1 MGRCERLCLAKPTTG
16 FIDFTGWII
25 SNMGRYNA
33 FLKPGAWLF
42 LFLFLGLPHA
52 VAWQAEPDL
61 PAVIHPLN
69 PAEKHRN
76 LDKAIARL
84 LIRYHYKQGKLDD
97 TLSHAI
103 LDSYLES
110 LDVNRSYFL
119 ASDIAAF
126 NKYRATLDDSLQSGN
141 LAPAYEIFHI
151 YQQRLAE
158 RTDRIL
164 AQLHREIDF
173 SINESMET
181 DRSKFPWAKNQ
192 AELDEIWRKRLKHE
206 LLTLMLAGKELT
218 AAKETLRNRYLGLL
232 RRTARTSSDDVFQL
246 YMNAVS
252 RSFDPHTAY
261 FSPRTSENFNIQMR
275 LSLEG
280 IGSVLRMEDEW
291 VTVVELVPGGP
302 ADLSKQIKPE
312 DKIIAVG
319 QGNDEPMVDIVGWR
333 LDDVVDIIRG
343 PRGSVV
349 RLQVVPAAAPSGAPG
364 VIVRLV
370 RDTVKLEKQAAHSE
384 VKTLSLNGRNIR
396 IGILTIPTFY
406 SDFAAA
412 QKGDQN
418 YRSTTRDVRRLLH
431 ELQTMSVDGI
441 VVDLRQNG
449 GGSLQEAVELTGL
462 FIKDGPIVQVR
473 NTNGNVELETDPDP
487 TQAYAGPLAVLV
499 DRFSASA
506 SEIFAGAIQ
515 DYGRGVV
522 IGEPTFGKGTVQ
534 TLINLN
540 RFVPEVSDPAGQLKL
555 TVAKFYRISGGS
567 TQHRGVVPDLA
578 FPSTFSSDEVGESSE
593 KYALPWDKIQPAH
606 YQSSPYPASLI
617 SELAQLHQARL
628 TTDAVLKQV
637 LEDIEDTNK
646 IRQQKTISLLQKQR
660 VAERDKLESRRLA
673 RENQIRS
680 LLGLPSLQKN
690 EKKSERDQKDEP
702 DPWLDESVRITADLT
717 NLLNKQSRVNKFVMS
732 VD

>member
-1 MGRCERLCLAKPTTG
+1 
-16 FIDFTGWII
+16 
-25 SNMGRYNA
+25 MGRYNS
-33 FLKPGAWLF
+33 FLKSGAWIF
-42 LFLFLGLPHA
+42 LFLFLGLPQA
-52 VAWQAEPDL
+52 VAWQAEPDI
-61 PAVIHPLN
+61 PAVIYQLN
-69 PAEKHRN
+69 PAEKHRD

-84 LIRYHYKQGKLDD
+84 LIRHHYKQGKLDD

-103 LDSYLES
+103 LDIYLES
-110 LDVNRSYFL
+110 LDFNRSYFL
-119 ASDIAAF
+119 ATDIATF
-126 NKYRATLDDSLQSGN
+126 NKYRSALDDCLQSGN
-141 LAPAYEIFHI
+141 LGPAYEIFHV

-173 SINESMET
+173 SIDESLET
-181 DRSKFPWAKNQ
+181 DRSKFPWARNQ
-192 AELDEIWRKRLKHE
+192 SELDEIWRKRLKHE
-206 LLTLMLAGKELT
+206 LLTLMLAGKDLT

-232 RRTARTSSDDVFQL
+232 RRTVRSNSDDVFQL

-280 IGSVLRMEDEW
+280 IGTVLRMEDEW

-312 DKIIAVG
+312 DKIVAVG

-343 PRGSVV
+343 PRGAVV
-349 RLQVVPAAAPSGAPG
+349 RLQVVPANAALGAPG
-364 VIVRLV
+364 TIVRLV
-370 RDTVKLEKQAAHSE
+370 RETVKLEKQAAHSE
-384 VKTLSLNGRNIR
+384 FKTLSLGGRNIR
-396 IGILTIPTFY
+396 IGVLTIPTFY

-412 QKGDQN
+412 QQGDRN
-418 YRSTTRDVRRLLH
+418 YRSTTRDVRRLLQ

-473 NTNGNVELETDPDP
+473 NTNGNVELEADPDP
-487 TQAYAGPLAVLV
+487 TQAYAGPLVVLV

-534 TLINLN
+534 TIINLS
-540 RFVPEVSDPAGQLKL
+540 RFVPKIGDPAGQLKL
-555 TVAKFYRISGGS
+555 TIAKFYRISGGS
-567 TQHRGVVPDLA
+567 TQHRGVAPDLA
-578 FPSTFSSDEVGESSE
+578 FPSTFSSDEVGESAE
-593 KYALPWDKIQPAH
+593 KYALPWDKIKPAH
-606 YQSSPYPASLI
+606 YQSSPYPANLI
-617 SELAQLHQARL
+617 SELVQLHQARL
-628 TTDAVLKQV
+628 TTDPVLKQL
-637 LEDIEDTNK
+637 LEEIEDTKK
-646 IRQQKTISLLQKQR
+646 IRQQKTVSLLQKKR
-660 VAERDKLESRRLA
+660 IAERDKLESRRLA
-673 RENQIRS
+673 RENQVRS

-690 EKKSERDQKDEP
+690 DKKAEGNRKDEP
-702 DPWLDESVRITADLT
+702 DPWLDESVRITADMI
-717 NLLNKQSRVNKFVMS
+717 NLLNKKTRLNNFVMS

>member
-1 MGRCERLCLAKPTTG
+1 MIFSGSSSKMSRA
-16 FIDFTGWII
+16 
-25 SNMGRYNA
+25 SA
-33 FLKPGAWLF
+33 VLKSGAWL
-42 LFLFLGLPHA
+42 LLLLFLGLPPA

-61 PAVIHPLN
+61 PAVIYPLN
-69 PAEKHRN
+69 PAEKHRD

-97 TLSHAI
+97 TLSQAI

-110 LDVNRSYFL
+110 LDVSRSYFL

-126 NKYRATLDDSLQSGN
+126 NRYRSVLDDDLQSGN
-141 LAPAYEIFHI
+141 LGPAYDIFNV

-164 AQLHREIDF
+164 AQLRREIDF
-173 SINESMET
+173 SIDESLET
-181 DRSKFPWAKNQ
+181 DRSKFPWARNQ
-192 AELDEIWRKRLKHE
+192 AELDEIWRKRLKNE

-218 AAKETLRNRYLGLL
+218 AARETLRNRYLGLL
-232 RRTARTSSDDVFQL
+232 RRTVRSNSDDVFQL

-280 IGSVLRMEDEW
+280 IGTVLRMEDEW

-302 ADLSKQIKPE
+302 ADLSRQIRPE
-312 DKIIAVG
+312 DKIVAVG
-319 QGNDEPMVDIVGWR
+319 QGNDDPMVDIVGWR

-343 PRGSVV
+343 PRGAVV
-349 RLQVVPAAAPSGAPG
+349 RLQVVPANAPAGAPG

-384 VKTLSLNGRNIR
+384 VKTLSLNGRDIR
-396 IGILTIPTFY
+396 IGVLTIPAFY

-412 QKGDQN
+412 QQGDHN
-418 YRSTTRDVRRLLH
+418 YRSTTRDVRRLLQ
-431 ELQTMSVDGI
+431 ELQTLSVDG
-441 VVDLRQNG
+441 VLVDLRQNG

-473 NTNGNVELETDPDP
+473 NTNGNVEIEADPDP

-515 DYGRGVV
+515 DYGRGVI

-534 TLINLN
+534 TLISLN
-540 RFVPEVSDPAGQLKL
+540 RFVPEVGDTSGQLKL

-567 TQHRGVVPDLA
+567 TQHRGVVPDLV
-578 FPSTFSSDEVGESSE
+578 FPATFSSDEVGESAE
-593 KYALPWDKIQPAH
+593 KYALPWDRIKPTH
-606 YQSSPYPASLI
+606 YQSSPYPAQLI
-617 SELAQLHQARL
+617 PELARLHQTRL
-628 TTDAVLKQV
+628 VTDPVLKQM
-637 LEDIEDTNK
+637 LEDIEDTKK
-646 IRQQKTISLLQKQR
+646 IRQQKKVSLVQKQR
-660 VAERDKLESRRLA
+660 IAERDKLESRRLA
-673 RENQIRS
+673 RENQVRR

-690 EKKSERDQKDEP
+690 EKKPEGERKDEP
-702 DPWLDESVRITADLT
+702 DPWLDEGVRITADWT
-717 NLLNKQSRVNKFVMS
+717 NLLNKQTRLNKFVMS